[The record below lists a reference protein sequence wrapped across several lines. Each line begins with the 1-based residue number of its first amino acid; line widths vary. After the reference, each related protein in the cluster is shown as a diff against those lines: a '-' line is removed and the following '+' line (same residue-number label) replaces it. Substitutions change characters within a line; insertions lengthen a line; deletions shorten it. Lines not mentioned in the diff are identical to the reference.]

1 MASTNTNNNQLI
13 VDFPTATTSGS
24 AVKSVRFDPH
34 IEGRFIEYP
43 SSREKIKMWYSDEDY
58 LLFKR
63 KMGRDAA
70 ICSSLFA
77 DLAEN
82 GNKDNRTVE
91 MLLIHCIGVNHLISR
106 DVSQRVQDIRAIRK
120 NHALVVL
127 KEQYRQV
134 LSSVPSVETLAAASA
149 ESSKACRNKAYK
161 FAKLLGTIP

>member
-1 MASTNTNNNQLI
+1 MAPTNTNNNQLI

-24 AVKSVRFDPH
+24 TKSVRFDPH

-63 KMGRDAA
+63 KMARDAA
-70 ICSSLFA
+70 ICSSLLA

-82 GNKDNRTVE
+82 GNNDNRTVE
-91 MLLIHCIGVNHLISR
+91 MLLIHCIGVNHIISR
-106 DVSQRVQDIRAIRK
+106 DVSQRVQDIRAIRQ

-127 KEQYRQV
+127 EEQNRQV
-134 LSSVPSVETLAAASA
+134 LSSVHSVETLAAASA